1 MGLFSRGVIT
11 PGQEAGKS
19 EKAAGADS
27 ALDRRI
33 SFSGLRAS
41 TTVGGKD
48 SVKPQTAPYYDV
60 GGSRG
65 DQDTRHSKG
74 GQPQKNYWGLQW
86 AAPFNSQYIRSFQDR
101 TPTVQRRDD
110 GGAVSGRD
118 NVQLRN
124 PVAATSRKRI
134 VLYTAAGYLWA
145 VVPRIPGQTRDNFG
159 GFHMRGIDPQ
169 SYAALL
175 AAGPGSNPVNPG
187 GPGKIAGRSYINPMH
202 TGVGGINNG
211 AYGGSS

>member
-1 MGLFSRGVIT
+1 MSLFSRGIDYK
-11 PGQEAGKS
+11 GKS
-19 EKAAGADS
+19 EQASGGDS
-27 ALDRRI
+27 SLDRKI
-33 SFSGLRAS
+33 SFGGLRS
-41 TTVGGKD
+41 NTTMSAGPT
-48 SVKPQTAPYYDV
+48 SQKPPTAPYYDV
-60 GGSRG
+60 GTSRG
-65 DQDTRHSKG
+65 DQDTRYNKG
-74 GQPQKNYWGLQW
+74 QRQENYWGRQW
-86 AAPFNSQYIRSFQDR
+86 AAPFTSQYIRSWYDR

-134 VLYTAAGYLWA
+134 VLYSAAGYLWA
-145 VVPRIPGQTRDNFG
+145 VVPRIPGQTRDNFA

-169 SYAALL
+169 SYAALI

-187 GPGKIAGRSYINPMH
+187 GPGRIAGKSYINPMH
-202 TGVGGINNG
+202 TGIGGIMNT

>member
-1 MGLFSRGVIT
+1 MRFGNRGQI
-11 PGQEAGKS
+11 PESEQGGKAGPHGMDDLDKKINWS
-19 EKAAGADS
+19 MRS
-27 ALDRRI
+27 A
-33 SFSGLRAS
+33 
-41 TTVGGKD
+41 TTVD
-48 SVKPQTAPYYDV
+48 APTSRKPPTAPYYDV

-65 DQDTRHSKG
+65 EQDTRHG
-74 GQPQKNYWGLQW
+74 GRGAPVRNYWGMQF
-86 AAPFNSQYIRSFQDR
+86 AAPSSSQYSRSFNDY
-101 TPTVQRRDD
+101 TPTVQRRND
-110 GGAVSGRD
+110 GGAVTGRD

-187 GPGKIAGRSYINPMH
+187 GPGKIAGKSYINPMH
-202 TGVGGINNG
+202 TGVGGIMNTS
-211 AYGGSS
+211 YGGSS